1 MRLKNI
7 SASLLLILGAA
18 NIFAA
23 APAPFQH
30 DGRAAVRAYQVQDI
44 SMDRQGQRN
53 QPQMPQQND
62 NRRRE
67 FGHLDSS
74 GSGIQDERQSASD
87 NSRRQQMTPEERR
100 ALRRQI
106 DEAGHDIYVPRR

>member
-7 SASLLLILGAA
+7 SVSLLLILAAA
-18 NIFAA
+18 NGFA

-30 DGRAAVRAYQVQDI
+30 EGRAAVRAYQVQDI

-53 QPQMPQQND
+53 QPQMPQQDD

-67 FGHLDSS
+67 FGHPESS
-74 GSGIQDERQSASD
+74 GSGTQDERQSSSD

-100 ALRRQI
+100 ALRR
-106 DEAGHDIYVPRR
+106 